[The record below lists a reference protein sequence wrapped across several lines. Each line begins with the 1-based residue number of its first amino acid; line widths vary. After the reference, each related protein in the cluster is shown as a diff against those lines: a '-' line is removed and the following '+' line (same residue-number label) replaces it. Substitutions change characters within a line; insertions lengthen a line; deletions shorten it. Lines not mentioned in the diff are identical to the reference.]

1 MGIDKSNVYQI
12 VHLMTPKTIEGYSQ
26 ECGRSGRDGKPSTC
40 LMLPSES
47 DLPLLESFAR
57 GNTPSS
63 GAIRQWL
70 RVIFSTKADSDGT
83 LSFNQYEQSNTFD
96 IKAGTLGLLNAS
108 LELEKK
114 LIRAITPYY
123 ATYKIKASNF
133 AQGWNQIM
141 AEKSPAAV
149 AIKNGWAKGP
159 TWMTIDMVHVAKSS
173 GVERIDLARTVSRWE
188 A

>member
-1 MGIDKSNVYQI
+1 MN
-12 VHLMTPKTIEGYSQ
+12 TPKTLEGYSQ
-26 ECGRSGRDGKPSTC
+26 EVGRAGRDGKPATC

-57 GNTPSS
+57 GNTPSP
-63 GAIRQWL
+63 GAIRKWL
-70 RVIFSTKADSDGT
+70 LVIFSTPPDSDGT
-83 LSFNQYEQSNTFD
+83 LSFNQYEQSTTFD

-108 LELEKK
+108 LELENE

-123 ATYKIKASNF
+123 AIYKIKASNF

-141 AEKSPAAV
+141 GEKSLAAI
-149 AIKNGWAKGP
+149 ALKNGWSKGP
-159 TWMTIDMVHVAKSS
+159 TWMTIDMVAVARSS
-173 GVERIDLARTVSRWE
+173 GIERIDLARTISRWE